1 MVSNQVLGVR
11 LTAAVL
17 VASGALAG
25 CAHTPPAACPP
36 GTVAATA
43 AATAGD
49 ANAATAP
56 QDMTATEAGIAAFG
70 QGGGSAA
77 GAAAQPLTSAALN
90 PNAPMR
96 YTVKPGDTLW
106 GIATMYL
113 KDPWLW
119 PELWV
124 INPQIPNPHLI
135 YPGDTLALAYGA
147 NGAPQVSV
155 QQPGVVRL
163 DPRLRSEPLA
173 SAIPT
178 IPYAAIAAFLGRP
191 TVATAEEIRKAPYVL
206 AFRDLHQA
214 AGSGNEVYLRNL
226 SAGAN
231 ARFAIL
237 HIDGPLVDPDDGKVV
252 GYSGIYTATALVQR
266 PGEPAKAV
274 LIEPARET
282 LRGDRL
288 ISTESA
294 DVPMTFTPR
303 PPASQV
309 CGTIINVVG
318 STGDTGLV
326 GTLNVVVINRGKRQG
341 LEPGN
346 VLAID
351 HKGETDRDLFRG
363 GNTIGSG
370 SNVLKWGSDF
380 APKITLPNERSGT
393 LLVFKVYDRVS
404 YGLVIG
410 ADDIIYVGDLV
421 SSP

>member
-17 VASGALAG
+17 VLSGALAG
-25 CAHTPPAACPP
+25 CRTPPATCPP
-36 GTVAATA
+36 GTVAPTA
-43 AATAGD
+43 AATAGES
-49 ANAATAP
+49 NAFAS
-56 QDMTATEAGIAAFG
+56 QEMTATEAGIAAAA
-70 QGGGSAA
+70 QGGAA
-77 GAAAQPLTSAALN
+77 PAAAAPPPLSAEALN
-90 PNAPMR
+90 PNAPMH
-96 YTVKPGDTLW
+96 YTVKRGDTLW
-106 GIATMYL
+106 GIASMYL

-147 NGAPQVSV
+147 NGAPQVTV

-173 SAIPT
+173 NAIPT

-191 TVATAEEIRKAPYVL
+191 TVATEEEIRHAPYVL
-206 AFRDLHQA
+206 AFRDMHQA
-214 AGSGNEVYLRNL
+214 GGSGNEVYLRNV
-226 SAGAN
+226 SDATPN
-231 ARFAIL
+231 SRFAIV
-237 HIDGPLVDPDDGKVV
+237 HIASPLVDPDDGKVV

-266 PGEPAKAV
+266 PGEPTKALLV
-274 LIEPARET
+274 QSARET

-288 ISTESA
+288 ISA
-294 DVPMTFTPR
+294 DTPVPMTFTPR
-303 PPASQV
+303 PPSSQV
-309 CGTIINVVG
+309 CGTIINVVEG
-318 STGDTGLV
+318 TGNTGLV
-326 GTLNVVVINRGKRQG
+326 GTWQVVVINRGKRQG

-351 HKGETDRDLFRG
+351 HKGPTDRDLFRNG
-363 GNTIGSG
+363 RTIGSG
-370 SNVLKWGSDF
+370 ENVYLPGSDF
-380 APKITLPNERSGT
+380 APKITLPTERTGT

-404 YGLVIG
+404 YGLVVG